1 MSYDI
6 TTEMIINEFLS
17 NWFTFEELAQYLCID
32 LETVK
37 KELLSV
43 EDNKVLSKI
52 NRHADFIEK
61 YNSNNVELKQLD
73 AKSIEIVEMANY
85 IINNKTSL
93 KKTAEHF
100 NIGKTTVFDRIYE
113 KLPYIDLY
121 KFHDVFMILMSNK
134 SFDTNNKL
142 VTEKVLT
149 CTKLLLEGFTSDE
162 ICKKLNI
169 SRNVLQRNLTLRL
182 KNIDSDMYLSVK
194 KILNERKLERLV
206 PFEKGK
212 CN

>member
-1 MSYDI
+1 MSYEI
-6 TTEMIINEFLS
+6 TTEMIVNEFLS
-17 NWFTFEELAQYLCID
+17 NWFTYDELAQYLCID
-32 LETVK
+32 VDTVE

-43 EDNKVLSKI
+43 EDVKTLSKI
-52 NRHADFIEK
+52 QRHTSFIEK
-61 YNSNNVELKQLD
+61 YYSNDVELKKLD
-73 AKSIEIVEMANY
+73 EKSIEIINMANY
-85 IINNKTSL
+85 IIDNKASL
-93 KKTAEHF
+93 RKTAEHF
-100 NIGKTTVFDRIYE
+100 NIGKTTVLDRIYE

-194 KILNERKLERLV
+194 EILNERKLERLV